1 MTTNTTIKPTTRTTG
16 SSAND
21 KSEIKMLNNNNKNY
35 KYLSERRKE
44 NKYYIMLT

>member
-21 KSEIKMLNNNNKNY
+21 KSKIKMLNNNNKKY
-35 KYLSERRKE
+35 KGEKKTNIISC
-44 NKYYIMLT
+44 